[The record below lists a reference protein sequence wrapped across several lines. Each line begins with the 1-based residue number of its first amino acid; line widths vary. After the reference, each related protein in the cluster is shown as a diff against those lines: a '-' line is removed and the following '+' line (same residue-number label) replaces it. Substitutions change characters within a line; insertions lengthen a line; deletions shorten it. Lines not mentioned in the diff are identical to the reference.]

1 MKRISLGI
9 IGGCLFVSVALGA
22 SVTWNLTTGG
32 LWDTTTGNWTGGSP
46 TANLFVNGD
55 DALFNK
61 TQGGTIT
68 IVGGITPNSTT
79 VSNTTTAYYFS
90 GSLGGGSL
98 TKAGAGSL
106 ILSNAN
112 SFSSVTIS
120 TGTVQVI
127 NTGSL
132 GAGTV
137 NLAAGGTLALIPAGP
152 NNYGNAI
159 NVTGTGTAT
168 INNRPSGGGAPTNT
182 LGNLTIGGQT
192 LVVNGAGSGGGN
204 SLKLIMGNVSL
215 VGGSPTFSIFKEPT
229 GGGSHVV
236 AVSGITEDATPRS
249 ITVVG
254 DNTVGSPVSGLIITG
269 GSSYSG
275 GTIINGVGML
285 QASADNALGSG
296 AITINSNGTLRAS
309 TTNSLRS
316 SAGGTPL
323 PITLAGGGRLYLQS
337 GFNTGYSNAITVT
350 GSGTATIIASTGNE
364 VNDVLGPLTISNQ
377 TLSSSSWSTGTG
389 GPSANPTVTVSSVTM
404 NGPATF
410 DVQNEGSGKS
420 GTWVFGPVSEDASSR
435 LLTKTGVATLRLT
448 SSNAYSGGTV
458 ISAGTLMSLA
468 DYALG
473 SGPVTNNAGCMLVAG
488 TASAMN
494 SNASPNGPLSITLAS
509 SSILELRNDASTIFD
524 GNVTITGGG
533 IVTVQVSKA
542 TSGNIAP
549 HTLKL
554 LNIGNQTAV
563 VKVGTFGGVTGG
575 TYLILTINSVVLSG
589 NATFY
594 VDQTTDLHHLML
606 AMVSEDLAGGRALTK
621 TGVGRLTLTGA
632 NTYSGDTKITAG
644 SLVVSN
650 ALALQSSTLDY
661 NYAGTFSFGAGL
673 TAATFGGLKGSTN
686 IVLPNPFTLSVGN
699 NGQTNSYN
707 GQLSGTGASLVK
719 VGSGMWSLNGSNTY
733 SGATTVSNGTLLING
748 WLSATNSAVT
758 ITAGGTLGGTGTIQR
773 AVTVQSGGT
782 LRGGI
787 PGTAG
792 SLTISSN
799 VTLNSGAALACDVV
813 DGAASSIN
821 VTGTLILPSTATVNV
836 TRAGTQI
843 TSYAPLFTAGS
854 ISNLSMSGWTVIPS
868 TYRVTLSGNQLSLR
882 LRAGFMFMAN

>member
-112 SFSSVTIS
+112 SFSSVTVS

-137 NLAAGGTLALIPAGP
+137 NLAAGGTLALIPSGA
-152 NNYGNAI
+152 NSYGNAI
-159 NVTGTGTAT
+159 NITGTGTAT
-168 INNRPSGGGAPTNT
+168 INNRPSGGAAPTNT

-192 LVVNGAGSGGGN
+192 LVVNAVNSGGGN
-204 SLKLIMGNVSL
+204 YLKLIMGNVSL
-215 VGGSPTFSIFKEPT
+215 IGGSPTFSIFREPT
-229 GGGSHVV
+229 SGGNHVV
-236 AVSGITEDATPRS
+236 AVGGITQDASPRS
-249 ITVVG
+249 ITVIADSALQG
-254 DNTVGSPVSGLIITG
+254 ILMITG
-269 GSSYSG
+269 ASSYSG
-275 GTIINGVGML
+275 GSIINNGGTL

-296 AITINSNGTLRAS
+296 AITINSNGALRISA
-309 TTNSLRS
+309 TNAARS
-316 SAGGTPL
+316 SLDGTPL
-323 PITLAGGGRLYLQS
+323 PITLAGGGTLYLQS
-337 GFNTGYSNAITVT
+337 GYNTGYSNAITVT
-350 GSGTATIIASTGNE
+350 GSGTAKIIASTGNE
-364 VNDVLGPLTISNQ
+364 VIDVLGPLTISNQ
-377 TLSSSSWSTGTG
+377 TLSSANWQTGAG
-389 GPSANPTVTVSSVTM
+389 GPNFNTLTVTVSVVTM
-404 NGPATF
+404 QGPATF

-420 GTWVFGPVSEDASSR
+420 GTWVFGPVSEDATSR
-435 LLTKTGVATLRLT
+435 LLTKTGNGTLIL
-448 SSNAYSGGTV
+448 SSSSTFSGGAV
-458 ISAGTLMSLA
+458 INGGTLLATA

-473 SGPVTNNAGCMLVAG
+473 SGAVTNNGTLVAA
-488 TASAMN
+488 TA
-494 SNASPNGPLSITLAS
+494 NALAS
-509 SSILELRNDASTIFD
+509 SATGHAALPVYLNSGFANEFRADVATTFASDIRVIGSGTSWIQNSRGPAGGTMALLTLSNLSVGAQTMVFNKGTYGGSFGAPFSIFAINNIFLN
-524 GNVTITGGG
+524 GNVTLSIGQSGSSDKFNVILGPITDD
-533 IVTVQVSKA
+533 
-542 TSGNIAP
+542 GNNR
-549 HTLKL
+549 T
-554 LNIGNQTAV
+554 
-563 VKVGTFGGVTGG
+563 
-575 TYLILTINSVVLSG
+575 
-589 NATFY
+589 
-594 VDQTTDLHHLML
+594 
-606 AMVSEDLAGGRALTK
+606 LTK
-621 TGVGRLTLTGA
+621 TDVGQLTFNGA
-632 NTYSGDTKITAG
+632 NTYSGDTKISAG

-686 IVLPNPFTLSVGN
+686 IVLPNPFTLSVGH
-699 NGQTNSYN
+699 NGQTNSYS

-733 SGATTVSNGTLLING
+733 TGVTIVSNGTLLVNG
-748 WLSATNSAVT
+748 WLSAVNTNVT
-758 ITAGGTLGGTGTIQR
+758 VAAGGTLGGTGTIQR
-773 AVTVQSGGT
+773 SVIVQSGGT

-787 PGTAG
+787 PGTVG

-813 DGAASSIN
+813 DGVASSIN
-821 VTGTLILPSTATVNV
+821 VTGTLILPTTATVNV

-843 TSYAPLFTAGS
+843 TSTAPLFTAGS
-854 ISNLSMSGWTVIPS
+854 ISNLSLSGWTVIPS

-882 LRAGFMFMAN
+882 PRSGFMFMAN